1 MPRRPIRSEA
11 SGFVLVGV
19 VIFVLAL
26 VILGLSLFSLSSYE
40 GQFVER
46 TKESDAAFYAA
57 SSGIEHAKFAIAR
70 SESLGL
76 VSASL
81 FPTPEVVYARAQ
93 RLDNGDTVGSI
104 KDMPEGTPIEIRVM
118 ARVRNQRRMI
128 QARFIPV
135 QTDNVYK
142 RLISAQDG
150 IQIGAFFDGIPAMPT
165 CGRVYLDGKIR
176 VTNTD
181 ASWMA
186 CASVNPGAV
195 TNDDVPLPD
204 LASYWARF
212 WDMATEVETDP
223 GNKIQLTNGATLPG
237 GPADVEFFK
246 TTQDPNND
254 VVVGENP
261 LDFSVSFVD
270 RQGTKPRIRTNGDG
284 PRTYVWLL
292 DHGIRVAQGMDLFSD
307 DGDCLVIVA
316 RHVRKPGSDHIGIWF
331 PYPMNN
337 QNNCPV
343 ILVSDAEV
351 HYGFE
356 PPGPHDQPGRLNHV
370 SIFAKAVWL
379 GGPFDPPI
387 PGTDLIVRHL
397 EGTTYDQ
404 KNGLIDRLCELG
416 ALPNTESGG
425 MRFDVAEDG
434 WAELNP
440 DYPDNPPY

>member
-19 VIFVLAL
+19 VMFVLAL

-57 SSGIEHAKFAIAR
+57 SSGIEHAKFALAR

-81 FPTPEVVYARAQ
+81 FPTPDVVYARAQ

-118 ARVRNQRRMI
+118 ARVRNERRMI

-150 IQIGAFFDGIPAMPT
+150 IQIGAFFDGNPAMPT
-165 CGRVYLDGKIR
+165 CGRIYLDGKIR
-176 VTNTD
+176 VTDPD

-186 CASVNPGAV
+186 CATLNPGAV

-204 LASYWARF
+204 LASFWARF
-212 WDMATEVETDP
+212 WDMATEVQSDTD
-223 GNKIQLTNGATLPG
+223 NRIRFENGATLPG

-254 VVVGENP
+254 VVVGEDP
-261 LDFSVSFVD
+261 LDFSESFVD
-270 RQGTKPRIRTNGDG
+270 RPGTTPRIRTTDDG

-292 DHGIRVAQGMDLFSD
+292 DHGIRVAQQMNIFAD

-316 RHVRKPGSDHIGIWF
+316 RHVKKPGSDHIGIWF
-331 PYPMNN
+331 PRPVNPT
-337 QNNCPV
+337 NCAV
-343 ILVSDAEV
+343 IMVS
-351 HYGFE
+351 
-356 PPGPHDQPGRLNHV
+356 
-370 SIFAKAVWL
+370 
-379 GGPFDPPI
+379 
-387 PGTDLIVRHL
+387 
-397 EGTTYDQ
+397 
-404 KNGLIDRLCELG
+404 
-416 ALPNTESGG
+416 
-425 MRFDVAEDG
+425 
-434 WAELNP
+434 
-440 DYPDNPPY
+440 